1 MAFVTEEKR
10 ARQFAGEE
18 EEKPRLLASNGL
30 GRERAGKGGTRQKP
44 TGKRMVVTS
53 QSVASAL
60 GARPSAASDALDD
73 EGGGIIARMRQVE
86 AAESKNPKILELRKD
101 KMLATSGLFKS
112 LEDANAIENGV
123 FGKASATGAGS
134 RSRRGSTVE
143 DGGQNLNIKTM
154 FEAKKLGT
162 KARRKV
168 QAHTSGAAKVRT
180 KMGAVSYGGFESSKN
195 HGKERK
201 REKDEGGGVG
211 HFTPKNQAYRPVGG
225 DMRAFKKQPVSTDG
239 EKPEDSHVYSLNPLA
254 KVPTERERML
264 SSDKVIS
271 PDRLAPPTHE
281 FQTLHPKP

>member
-1 MAFVTEEKR
+1 
-10 ARQFAGEE
+10 
-18 EEKPRLLASNGL
+18 
-30 GRERAGKGGTRQKP
+30 
-44 TGKRMVVTS
+44 MVITS

-60 GARPSAASDALDD
+60 GARPSAAGDANDD
-73 EGGGIIARMRQVE
+73 EAGGVIARMRQVE
-86 AAESKNPKILELRKD
+86 AAESKNPKIVELRKD
-101 KMLATSGLFKS
+101 NMLATSGLFKS
-112 LEDANAIENGV
+112 LEDANAIENGL

-134 RSRRGSTVE
+134 RSRRGSSVE
-143 DGGQNLNIKTM
+143 DGQNLNMKTM

-201 REKDEGGGVG
+201 REKDEGRGVG

-225 DMRAFKKQPVSTDG
+225 DMRAFKKQPVSTEG
-239 EKPEDSHVYSLNPLA
+239 EKPEDAHVYSLNPLA

-264 SSDKVIS
+264 ASDKVIS
-271 PDRLAPPTHE
+271 PDSLRRHMSSKLC
-281 FQTLHPKP
+281 TLSPRA